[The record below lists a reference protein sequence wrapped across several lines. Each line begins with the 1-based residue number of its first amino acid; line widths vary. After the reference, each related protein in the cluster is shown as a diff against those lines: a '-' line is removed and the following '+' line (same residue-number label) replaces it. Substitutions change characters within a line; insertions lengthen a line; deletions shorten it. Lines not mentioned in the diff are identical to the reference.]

1 MRLHNELTLA
11 QAWLPA
17 VKIEP
22 GKEQPKVTLL
32 FRTQLTRE
40 VAEAFGCL
48 ELIYAGS
55 VPRSG
60 VESMKLEGEEADCE
74 VHLDHDNVKMKLVA
88 DHVGNYLAL
97 MEGDG
102 PKLKFHVRL
111 KGYEVAAA
119 ELVQKL
125 GVDPLKI
132 TLKPAQME
140 LELKAE
146 GEPDEPEEDEPEAE
160 QGDLMNELGLPAT
173 EDVILQ

>member
-1 MRLHNELTLA
+1 MRLHQELTLA

-60 VESMKLEGEEADCE
+60 VESMKLEGEESDCE
-74 VHLDHDNVKMKLVA
+74 VHLDHDSLKAKLIA
-88 DHVGNYLAL
+88 EHVGGYVAL

-125 GVDPLKI
+125 GLDPLKI
-132 TLKPAQME
+132 TLRPAQME
-140 LELKAE
+140 LDLKAE
-146 GEPDEPEEDEPEAE
+146 PEPEEAEPEADH
-160 QGDLMNELGLPAT
+160 GDSLLEELGMPA
-173 EDVILQ
+173 EVVQ